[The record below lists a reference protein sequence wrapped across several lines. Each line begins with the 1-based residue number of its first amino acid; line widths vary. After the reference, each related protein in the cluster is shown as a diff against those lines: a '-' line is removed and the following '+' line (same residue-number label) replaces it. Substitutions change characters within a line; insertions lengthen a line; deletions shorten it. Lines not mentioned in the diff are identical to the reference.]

1 MRGGNLPEGT
11 FPLMPRSQRSRE
23 YDLPGQEGLPE
34 LHVTIGRDAKGSGLT
49 ITVWEPT
56 AGHNPAFRTLYA
68 ARWTKALDSTQELL
82 EVTYRGIAAALAEL
96 YDLDVT
102 K

>member
-1 MRGGNLPEGT
+1 MKGGNLPEGT
-11 FPLMPRSQRSRE
+11 FPLQPRTQRARE
-23 YDLPGQEGLPE
+23 YALPGQEGLPE

-56 AGHNPAFRTLYA
+56 RGLNPAFRTLYA
-68 ARWTKALDSTQELL
+68 ARWHKPLESTQELL

-102 K
+102 R

>member
-1 MRGGNLPEGT
+1 
-11 FPLMPRSQRSRE
+11 MPRANRSRD

-34 LHVTIGRDAKGSGLT
+34 LHVTIGRDRKGSGLT
-49 ITVWEPT
+49 ITAWEPT
-56 AGHNPAFRTLYA
+56 RGLNPSYRTLYA
-68 ARWTKALDSTQELL
+68 ARWAKPIDSTQELL

-102 K
+102 R